1 MATPAAAGAATP
13 TAANATADAPEP
25 SYAEA
30 TSSLERLKPQAAL
43 SDLDREEME
52 CQDTDEGDNIIPH
65 DTDTPATRIEQDE
78 DKEEDWQMVLTI
90 RQKKALARAGR
101 KTVGAGSGYDSS
113 SQHLGPPKKPPL
125 KKKKTYKR
133 HRHGKSD
140 LDQESDEEDK
150 IRTLTLQT
158 TPLPNANPLIQGPGP
173 GKPAA
178 PPQGKSAS
186 PKLKKH
192 PPLPR
197 LPATDFK
204 IVFRPRG
211 GLDLRPINGGA
222 LLPILCAGAEIDYN
236 QARSQDKLRI
246 DPHNNSLT
254 VSTPSKPRMKRY
266 VQLQGLQLNDQQYPM
281 KAYVAA
287 PDNAIKG
294 ILYNAVYNQSQ
305 EEIFED
311 LVVLNPSS
319 TFTIAD
325 ARQLGRTKSILVTF
339 INTTEVPRQLNFY
352 GAVYSCHPFKAKV
365 EACFNCRKPGHR
377 ADVCPKE
384 RTGLCPRCGIA
395 HPIKP
400 TLKPTINPIFAGLH
414 TQVHTLRWSALHGD
428 QALQGPLRPLRQLKQ
443 QHCQIHHP
451 DNTTS
456 ESTPCVSTQEFQK
469 LKKSPPIPF
478 KVQKPFENKLPT
490 RPPSKPFGVVPA
502 THRAKRPEHR
512 ETGEL
517 ASATFFARER
527 KRGAQST
534 VNSPKPR
541 NFRTKTAITG
551 PFKARSLPGN
561 VAASGAAPGTS
572 RRSWILIRLT
582 LARHVT
588 HTQSSYQKEIQY

>member
-1 MATPAAAGAATP
+1 MPYHVEGEELSPQEFEDDPRWSRAIRARNKIYPALKQ
-13 TAANATADAPEP
+13 APA
-25 SYAEA
+25 SD
-30 TSSLERLKPQAAL
+30 TSAL
-43 SDLDREEME
+43 S
-52 CQDTDEGDNIIPH
+52 GY
-65 DTDTPATRIEQDE
+65 PA
-78 DKEEDWQMVLTI
+78 
-90 RQKKALARAGR
+90 
-101 KTVGAGSGYDSS
+101 
-113 SQHLGPPKKPPL
+113 
-125 KKKKTYKR
+125 
-133 HRHGKSD
+133 
-140 LDQESDEEDK
+140 
-150 IRTLTLQT
+150 
-158 TPLPNANPLIQGPGP
+158 GP

-178 PPQGKSAS
+178 LPQGKSAS

-246 DPHNNSLT
+246 NPHNNSLT
-254 VSTPSKPRMKRY
+254 VSTPSEPRMKRY

-311 LVVLNPSS
+311 LVALNPSR

-395 HPIKP
+395 HPVKP
-400 TLKPTINPIFAGLH
+400 T
-414 TQVHTLRWSALHGD
+414 
-428 QALQGPLRPLRQLKQ
+428 
-443 QHCQIHHP
+443 P
-451 DNTTS
+451 DCTPKCILCGGAHFTGTRRCKVRFDRSGNSSNNTAK
-456 ESTPCVSTQEFQK
+456 STTRTTPPA
-469 LKKSPPIPF
+469 SPPPVSPPESSRNSRSHHRSPSRSRSRSRTSSRQGRHRSRSVSF
-478 KVQKPFENKLPT
+478 PPLPGQKDQNIEK
-490 RPPSKPFGVVPA
+490 
-502 THRAKRPEHR
+502 
-512 ETGEL
+512 
-517 ASATFFARER
+517 
-527 KRGAQST
+527 Q
-534 VNSPKPR
+534 
-541 NFRTKTAITG
+541 
-551 PFKARSLPGN
+551 ARSLPGN
-561 VAASGAAPGTS
+561 VAASGAAPDTS

-588 HTQSSYQKEIQY
+588 HTQSSCQKEIQY

>member
-1 MATPAAAGAATP
+1 MPYHVEGEELSPQEFEDDPRWSRAIRARNKIYPALKQ
-13 TAANATADAPEP
+13 APA
-25 SYAEA
+25 SD
-30 TSSLERLKPQAAL
+30 TSAL
-43 SDLDREEME
+43 S
-52 CQDTDEGDNIIPH
+52 GS
-65 DTDTPATRIEQDE
+65 PA
-78 DKEEDWQMVLTI
+78 
-90 RQKKALARAGR
+90 
-101 KTVGAGSGYDSS
+101 
-113 SQHLGPPKKPPL
+113 
-125 KKKKTYKR
+125 
-133 HRHGKSD
+133 
-140 LDQESDEEDK
+140 
-150 IRTLTLQT
+150 
-158 TPLPNANPLIQGPGP
+158 GP

-246 DPHNNSLT
+246 NPHNNSLT
-254 VSTPSKPRMKRY
+254 VSTPSEPRMKRY

-311 LVVLNPSS
+311 LVALNPSR

-395 HPIKP
+395 HPVKP
-400 TLKPTINPIFAGLH
+400 TPDCTPKCILCGGAHFTGTRRCKVRFDRSGNSSNNTAKSTTRTTPPASPPPVSPPESSRNSRSHHRSPSRSRSRSRTSSRQGRHRSRSVSFPPLPGQKDQNIEK
-414 TQVHTLRWSALHGD
+414 QVSWRPQLSSLEKENAELRAQLTHQS
-428 QALQGPLRPLRQLKQ
+428 REISELKQ
-443 QHCQIHHP
+443 QLQALLRRDHSPVMLPPVVQPRTRP
-451 DNTTS
+451 DVPGSSSASPSRATSPTRSPPAKRKSNTENELAPQPVAEQLALITTS
-456 ESTPCVSTQEFQK
+456 LQTLERALHSLRSDTASWMTNISTRFEAIEKRQCAQEASYSQLQTQVNELFSRGRIQR
-469 LKKSPPIPF
+469 
-478 KVQKPFENKLPT
+478 PT
-490 RPPSKPFGVVPA
+490 PSDPSLIAQHGC
-502 THRAKRPEHR
+502 
-512 ETGEL
+512 ET
-517 ASATFFARER
+517 S
-527 KRGAQST
+527 Q
-534 VNSPKPR
+534 
-541 NFRTKTAITG
+541 
-551 PFKARSLPGN
+551 
-561 VAASGAAPGTS
+561 
-572 RRSWILIRLT
+572 
-582 LARHVT
+582 H
-588 HTQSSYQKEIQY
+588 